1 MRMLPPPAAIS
12 ASLGAAL
19 ANARATMALRLP
31 MKSTRRA
38 TMAIAADTLGREARW
53 KEEAGFFDR
62 WADRLDESKLPID
75 PLAWKRYTSPRLR
88 PRFNKEFRFLLLGDL
103 RGKTLLDVGCGDS
116 QNVALL
122 AKMGAEVTGLDVS
135 SGAVALARRRAEING
150 VSDRVH
156 LVCSPIETAEIA
168 SRSFD
173 VIWGDGI
180 LHHVLDEFENVIQ
193 RLAVWAKPGALLL
206 FAEPLNL
213 FPPLRQLRTMI
224 PIETEHTQGERPLI
238 QAEVDLIRK
247 YAPDL
252 SVRHFG
258 FLGRLDPFIL
268 TQFNYERS
276 SAIRRAAVNL
286 TNAIDWAMLSV
297 PYLEK
302 LGGSGVLYGHVAG

>member
-1 MRMLPPPAAIS
+1 
-12 ASLGAAL
+12 
-19 ANARATMALRLP
+19 
-31 MKSTRRA
+31 
-38 TMAIAADTLGREARW
+38 MAIGANTVGREARW
-53 KEEAGFFDR
+53 KEEARFFDR

-75 PLAWKRYTSPRLR
+75 PLAWKRYTRPRLR
-88 PRFNKEFRFLLLGDL
+88 ARLNKEFRFLLLGDL

-116 QNVALL
+116 RNVALL

-150 VSDRVH
+150 VSERVH

-168 SRSFD
+168 PCSFD

-180 LHHVLDEFENVIQ
+180 LHHVLDELETVLQ

-224 PIETEHTQGERPLI
+224 PIETEHTQGERPLV
-238 QAEVDLIRK
+238 QAEVDLIRR

-258 FLGRLDPFIL
+258 FLGRLDQFIL
-268 TQFNYERS
+268 TQFNYEHS
-276 SAIRRAAVNL
+276 STIRRAAVNL
-286 TNAIDWAMLSV
+286 TNAIDWAVLSV